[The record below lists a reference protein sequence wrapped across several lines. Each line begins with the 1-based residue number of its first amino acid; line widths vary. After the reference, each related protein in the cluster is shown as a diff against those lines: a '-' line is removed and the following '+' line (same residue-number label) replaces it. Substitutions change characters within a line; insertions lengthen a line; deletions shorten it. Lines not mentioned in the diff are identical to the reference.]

1 MMQCGAVAVECGAGV
16 GDQMRTVILLLEIR
30 RPRRSSPCRSS
41 AASDVYKRQ
50 AALVAMALGADFD
63 DTVECGLDDFHA
75 PDALLLQSEAL
86 GGLLVAERLPPGLVV
101 EVPLDGATE
110 PRVEGVLGLP
120 AEVALDFG
128 LINKIVPAGKT
139 LEVAKEYA
147 AKICANGPLAVRAVT
162 RSLREHQECMSEED
176 AMLASDEL
184 ANPVFA
190 SSDAREGMRAFKEKR
205 KAKFTGE

>member
-1 MMQCGAVAVECGAGV
+1 LCGDHITA
-16 GDQMRTVILLLEIR
+16 Q
-30 RPRRSSPCRSS
+30 
-41 AASDVYKRQ
+41 Q
-50 AALVAMALGADFD
+50 
-63 DTVECGLDDFHA
+63 
-75 PDALLLQSEAL
+75 
-86 GGLLVAERLPPGLVV
+86 
-101 EVPLDGATE
+101 
-110 PRVEGVLGLP
+110 
-120 AEVALDFG
+120 ALDFG

-190 SSDAREGMRAFKEKR
+190 SSDAREGMKAFKEKR